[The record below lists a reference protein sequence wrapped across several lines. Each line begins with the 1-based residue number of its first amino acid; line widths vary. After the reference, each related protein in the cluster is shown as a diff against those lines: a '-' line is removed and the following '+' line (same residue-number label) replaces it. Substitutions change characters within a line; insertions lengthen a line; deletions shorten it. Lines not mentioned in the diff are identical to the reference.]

1 MSRIFSRCDE
11 KFSVFPSSE
20 ILFGVLVCPIAVA
33 GGQAPASGGCCVPG
47 KDRDTA
53 VVQADGPELFQR
65 ICQRRCKHGVE
76 RRAVPCHQK
85 SLAFMLTGGEGQEIR
100 RPLQHAVQTFTAFR
114 RLVGRRVGKKRRER
128 RHARMKRA
136 ARRVAGAV
144 WKGKKPLVDSVTS
157 KRKQFEAETKALEDT
172 EMTETGGPQEKT
184 DSDAEA
190 REKHRRKLR
199 LLGKVRER
207 RKDRKQKMTEK
218 REAGSHEEDH

>member
-1 MSRIFSRCDE
+1 MLFVCSLMPAFLVLFDHILMQNEFERIH
-11 KFSVFPSSE
+11 
-20 ILFGVLVCPIAVA
+20 LF
-33 GGQAPASGGCCVPG
+33 
-47 KDRDTA
+47 
-53 VVQADGPELFQR
+53 F
-65 ICQRRCKHGVE
+65 
-76 RRAVPCHQK
+76 
-85 SLAFMLTGGEGQEIR
+85 
-100 RPLQHAVQTFTAFR
+100 
-114 RLVGRRVGKKRRER
+114 KKRRER

-172 EMTETGGPQEKT
+172 EITETGGPQEKT

-207 RKDRKQKMTEK
+207 RKDRKRKMTEK